1 MPDTIFYNGTILTMD
16 PARPR
21 VGALSLR
28 GGKILELGDG
38 VQGTALSGTRRV
50 DLAGRCLLPGFH
62 DSHVHLTQHGFELSQ
77 LKLADA
83 PSLEQALTRVAERA
97 QAAEPG
103 TWLVGAGFSTAR
115 WSVTSLDK
123 GLLDKVAP
131 HHPVYLRSQ
140 DHHSAWVNSLALAAA
155 GITRDTPDPR
165 DGVIVRDQA
174 GEATGMLLELAQR
187 LVGAAVPAPSDED
200 IRRAL
205 ELAGEDLARLGITCV
220 HHMNYEP
227 AAYWRELALAASRQS
242 YPLRVWA
249 CINQDD
255 IEAAAAIGLATGQG
269 GDRFTVGGAK
279 FFADGALGS
288 LTAWM
293 LEPYGGPGNTGMAV
307 HGPEVL
313 AERLPKAIAAGLT
326 PVVHAIG
333 DAANRAVIGA
343 LEANLPALQ
352 AAGLRPRVEHV
363 QHLHP
368 DDLERLARLGAIA
381 SVQAYHLVFDA
392 KRISELLGD
401 RLGRAYPIRSLLA
414 AGAHLA
420 FGSDTPVADPDV
432 RLGLRA
438 ATERRGEGGET
449 LTPDEAIGVQEALA
463 AYTRGAAFAIGREAR
478 SGQLKEGFDADLV
491 VLSHNPLE
499 SLDGLEVLGTMLAG
513 RWTRELEG

>member
-1 MPDTIFYNGTILTMD
+1 
-16 PARPR
+16 
-21 VGALSLR
+21 
-28 GGKILELGDG
+28 
-38 VQGTALSGTRRV
+38 
-50 DLAGRCLLPGFH
+50 
-62 DSHVHLTQHGFELSQ
+62 
-77 LKLADA
+77 
-83 PSLEQALTRVAERA
+83 
-97 QAAEPG
+97 
-103 TWLVGAGFSTAR
+103 
-115 WSVTSLDK
+115 
-123 GLLDKVAP
+123 
-131 HHPVYLRSQ
+131 
-140 DHHSAWVNSLALAAA
+140 
-155 GITRDTPDPR
+155 
-165 DGVIVRDQA
+165 
-174 GEATGMLLELAQR
+174 
-187 LVGAAVPAPSDED
+187 
-200 IRRAL
+200 
-205 ELAGEDLARLGITCV
+205 
-220 HHMNYEP
+220 
-227 AAYWRELALAASRQS
+227 
-242 YPLRVWA
+242 
-249 CINQDD
+249 
-255 IEAAAAIGLATGQG
+255 
-269 GDRFTVGGAK
+269 
-279 FFADGALGS
+279 
-288 LTAWM
+288 
-293 LEPYGGPGNTGMAV
+293 MAV

-333 DAANRAVIGA
+333 DAANRAVLDA